1 MTEHEQ
7 YLNLERDFQDL
18 NKNINH
24 CRSSKSLMLNKLL
37 PYLLI
42 ARESMLDKM
51 NKMKVKTL
59 QELIQYHCDLN
70 SDASDAELNNDYEEL
85 RDIDDRMKSVES
97 EMLKRYNYTM

>member
-1 MTEHEQ
+1 
-7 YLNLERDFQDL
+7 
-18 NKNINH
+18 
-24 CRSSKSLMLNKLL
+24 
-37 PYLLI
+37 
-42 ARESMLDKM
+42 
-51 NKMKVKTL
+51 MKVKTL